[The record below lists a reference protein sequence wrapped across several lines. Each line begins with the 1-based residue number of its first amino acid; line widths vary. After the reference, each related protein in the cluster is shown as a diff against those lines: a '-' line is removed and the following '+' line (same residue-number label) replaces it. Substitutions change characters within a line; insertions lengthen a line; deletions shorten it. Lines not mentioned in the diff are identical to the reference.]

1 MGELRKITVNLPATL
16 VDEVTSFSGK
26 GLTETL
32 REMMQEYRD
41 RKAWER
47 LATFRGK
54 VDLGDWRVL
63 RGKDEEE
70 KDLGRWRE
78 N

>member
-1 MGELRKITVNLPATL
+1 MGELRKITVNLPSTL

-26 GLTETL
+26 GLTETI

-41 RKAWER
+41 RMAWER
-47 LATFRGK
+47 LASFRGK
-54 VDLGDWRVL
+54 VDLGDWRAL

-78 N
+78 S